1 MEGQNNQFQPRSAKV
16 PILSELLGEV
26 PFGRAILVLYDPD
39 SQSTALFVNVSAE
52 YLRTGGD
59 VNYFASSEPVAELRH
74 RFERLGLNIREYEA
88 KDSAVL
94 FDAYSAQAG
103 AKTDERYQSESANL
117 NELSIA
123 MGQSAPQWPAGS
135 LIVWESLSQ
144 LAFNQENVFAKFSRK
159 AIGIWRSQGTIMLA
173 GFATDLHP
181 PSFYQEMK
189 MISDAVVE
197 IKLAEHQGEIINT
210 IRVRSFKGQ
219 NADTRARRI
228 VFDDKMKTTLEL
240 LRR

>member
-1 MEGQNNQFQPRSAKV
+1 MGKEDNQISPRSAKV

-52 YLRTGGD
+52 YLRAGGD
-59 VNYFASSEPVAELRH
+59 VLHFSTSGPVGELRQC
-74 RFERLGLNIREYEA
+74 FERLGLNIKEYEA

-94 FDAYSAQAG
+94 FDSYSAQAG
-103 AKTDERYQSESANL
+103 AKSAERYQAETANL

-144 LAFNQENVFAKFSRK
+144 IAFNQENVFTKFSRK
-159 AIGIWRSQGTIMLA
+159 AIGIWRGQGTIMLA

-181 PSFYQEMK
+181 PNFYQEMK
-189 MISDAVVE
+189 MISDALVE
-197 IKLAEHQGEIINT
+197 IKLVEYEGEIINT
-210 IRVRSFKGQ
+210 IRARSFKGQ
-219 NADTRARRI
+219 NADTRTRRI
-228 VFDDKMKTTLEL
+228 VFDDKMKATLEL
-240 LRR
+240 LKR